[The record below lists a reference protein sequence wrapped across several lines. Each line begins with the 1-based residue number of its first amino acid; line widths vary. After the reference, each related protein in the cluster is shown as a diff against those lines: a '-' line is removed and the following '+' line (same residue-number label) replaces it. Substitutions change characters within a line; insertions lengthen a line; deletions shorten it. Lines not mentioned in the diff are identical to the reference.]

1 MWVAES
7 GDAACLRDWVN
18 VVEQGSAAQGLV
30 GDVAIFEGTD
40 ERASQRRYLGLGHEV
55 TGDAGAGLAARPK
68 WRPRQKG
75 RSGGNGT
82 GW

>member
-18 VVEQGSAAQGLV
+18 VVEQGAAAQGLV
-30 GDVAIFEGTD
+30 GDVEILEGTV
-40 ERASQRRYLGLGHEV
+40 ERASQRRCLELGHEV
-55 TGDAGAGLAARPK
+55 TSDAGAGLAARPK
-68 WRPRQKG
+68 WRARQKG
-75 RSGGNGT
+75 WSGGNGV

>member
-30 GDVAIFEGTD
+30 GDVEMFEGID
-40 ERASQRRYLGLGHEV
+40 ERASQRRCLELGREV
-55 TGDAGAGLAARPK
+55 TSDAGAGLAARPK

-75 RSGGNGT
+75 RSGGDVV